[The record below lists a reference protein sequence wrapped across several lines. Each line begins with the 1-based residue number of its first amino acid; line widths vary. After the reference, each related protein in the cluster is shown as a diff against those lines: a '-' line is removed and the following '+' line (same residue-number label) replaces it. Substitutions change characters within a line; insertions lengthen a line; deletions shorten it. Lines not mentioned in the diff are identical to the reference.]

1 MDFEDKKENIQPLKE
16 GRNVEQLE
24 QAFEPIENWEKR
36 RRLLEEEVEKYV
48 GDDPLQQWYEYIFWI
63 EQTNVSSGKPM
74 ILEDAVRRCVQKF
87 ENDPRYMQDQRFIK
101 LCIKYIDTQP
111 SPVELYNELYNR
123 GVGSLCSELYIA
135 WAYYYDAVDNF
146 AKTEEVFQKGL
157 RAGAEPKADLEQ
169 AHKMFG
175 FSMSQRLLYKDEC
188 SQMKF
193 QSTLDE
199 RRNALTSLRASGR
212 KNVGSVRTGL
222 AVKSYRPG
230 VVKQE
235 NTPINGHPSNAP
247 ANAIIFSDEPG
258 GSSETVNSIVR
269 PFSSVHDQAENIIE
283 SARLATT
290 QGAHKKSVLFPKHL
304 APSFDI
310 PLDEEPPC
318 QPLPILVENYSRGLQ
333 LPPSFCRRNKPQTPF
348 VVSICQGDPKERAI
362 PMYDKIRLYCRAN
375 GQPGDEKTEYSPEE
389 LRAYRYF
396 DQNGIDNKFTQKH
409 ASVWGRG
416 YDVGIRL
423 HPLHVRETKAQES
436 VAEGKHI
443 RPPLEEHGI
452 SFQTKIKEMYA
463 DPVEEKSTE
472 ELLVAKWLEG
482 KIKRC
487 VDKRYQ
493 DDVDPVDMEETQ
505 VESKR
510 ISMGGARFSI
520 APTIGVEGTAVRAQ
534 MRQRRSIFP
543 TNAPPLVSLI
553 AEETEE
559 DMCNRSSA
567 IPEKSIVKER
577 APSGDVEPI
586 VAGSSGTVSRKRLSN
601 DFLQQATSK
610 KEDTKPTP
618 LKGVLDH
625 GEANWCEPS
634 PPAVVVPEKVQIFV
648 DDSDENDE
656 REELMF
662 PKPGTVASGEQPY
675 YPNDTCSTQ
684 MFNMFVKN
692 ISTPVG
698 PIRKH
703 QTPLVSTAATAG
715 TTKRLVVFSDD
726 ENNTADHA
734 GRSETKQQQKDCRL
748 SGEGLS
754 VPASEA
760 KINDENAV
768 PTVDSSTPPS
778 TSTSSSSAC
787 NSTQSHKQLS
797 TIMERTET
805 STTSASAIT
814 KSSVDSQPLSPET
827 NFANVE
833 EETNLPGTRSLSVQ
847 APKEACFK
855 LPLPCDEP
863 KGFGIHI
870 DSTETM
876 ANIPLLLKRDLP
888 PVQIVA
894 DDKENELS
902 GAASGGGGGAF
913 HLPED
918 PTFTGMGGMM
928 IAGQRNL
935 SQMIQREM
943 DANSIMSF
951 RMTTERTNT
960 VPLPLMKPQYTIP
973 EVSANRSPPSGSSIG
988 SSVVGESTVTMGSTK
1003 SGNQTLPETL
1013 KTTNVE
1019 IPKKKNSLLEQ
1030 LDATFSPK
1038 AQTGRTSSQ
1047 GERDSGADDK
1057 ENSFNLTDLMKP
1069 PVKITAAGLNQDLP
1083 TLEPLPVPETD
1094 LSLLPVAIKMEK
1106 SLMLDASLDLPK
1118 FTMPTTSSVLAPTDA
1133 MKPSENKEAPTC
1145 SNNVAKVVLD
1155 EFPSPGGNVR
1165 GSLDD
1170 INTAVFSLNIN
1181 HAINSTVIPDGFK
1194 TPRKHSPNP
1203 NAANKPFPTFTITSV
1218 QGGVTNH
1225 PSLLMPP
1232 AREVIDLSEVTV
1244 NAVGTLPLARPS
1256 TVLQKEVGP
1265 RLSPFD
1271 DAYDGDTSIYHP
1283 RPVIVQDDERW
1294 EEIDEHFD
1302 PQLNNEYK
1310 PKPVDLESTMQHI
1323 DVCTNADE
1331 VDPFDRQ
1338 LNEAFLVRLDFMSYI
1353 ADLPNCTL
1361 MNKLQP
1367 LKKGTQLK
1375 VRAGGD
1381 AYEVQQKIGKG
1392 AYGTVFCGILASTG
1406 QKVALKQERPA
1417 NLWEYYILLEVRSRL
1432 TNPDILPGFMSIDH
1446 AYVGNNASI
1455 FVSGYSPYGNI
1466 VDVCNQINEVT
1477 KRNVDEFIAMIIT
1490 AQILSIVDH
1499 LHSCQI
1505 IHADIKPDNF
1515 LLISP
1520 IDLNAKQP
1528 CVQLIDFGESI
1539 DMQLFEKD
1547 VKFKRVIT
1555 TDGFT
1560 CVEMRE
1566 GRPWTY
1572 QPDLFGVAATSHVML
1587 FGKYMQVQK
1596 NIVSWGIKTTM
1607 PRYFKKTV
1615 WENYFTTLLNIR
1627 DCDHLP
1633 NLQNLRT
1640 AFLQEIALHE
1650 KYIRSKVADFNQALN
1665 SSK

>member
-24 QAFEPIENWEKR
+24 QAFEPLENWEKKR
-36 RRLLEEEVEKYV
+36 KLQEEELEKYV

-123 GVGSLCSELYIA
+123 GVGSLCSDLYIA

-235 NTPINGHPSNAP
+235 NTPSNGPTSNAP

-258 GSSETVNSIVR
+258 GSSETASSIVR
-269 PFSSVHDQAENIIE
+269 PFSSVHNQAENIIE
-283 SARLATT
+283 SARLATS
-290 QGAHKKSVLFPKHL
+290 QGANKKSVLFPKHL

-318 QPLPILVENYSRGLQ
+318 EPLPMLVENYSRGIQ
-333 LPPSFCRRNKPQTPF
+333 LPANFCRRNKPQTPF
-348 VVSICQGDPKERAI
+348 EVSICLGDPKERAI

-375 GQPGDEKTEYSPEE
+375 GKPGDKLCEKTEYSPEE

-396 DQNGIDNKFTQKH
+396 VTNGIDNKFRQQH
-409 ASVWGRG
+409 ESIWGRG
-416 YDVGIRL
+416 YDIGIRL
-423 HPLHVRETKAQES
+423 HPLHVREVKSQES
-436 VAEGKHI
+436 VAECKHM
-443 RPPLEEHGI
+443 RPPLEEPGM

-463 DPVEEKSTE
+463 DPVEEKSIE
-472 ELLVAKWLEG
+472 ELLVAKWREG

-487 VDKRYQ
+487 FDRRYQ
-493 DDVDPVDMEETQ
+493 DDVDPVDMDETQ

-520 APTIGVEGTAVRAQ
+520 APSVGAQGTAVRAQ

-543 TNAPPLVSLI
+543 NNASPVVSLI

-559 DMCNRSSA
+559 DLRNRSAA

-577 APSGDVEPI
+577 TPPEDAEPV

-601 DFLQQATSK
+601 DLLQQATSK

-618 LKGVLDH
+618 LKSALDH
-625 GEANWCEPS
+625 GEADWCEPS
-634 PPAVVVPEKVQIFV
+634 PPVVVAPEKVQIFV

-703 QTPLVSTAATAG
+703 QTPLGSAATTTG

-734 GRSETKQQQKDCRL
+734 GRSENLKQLALRGASDPQKDCML
-748 SGEGLS
+748 SGEGMS
-754 VPASEA
+754 VPMPEA
-760 KINDENAV
+760 KINDENAI
-768 PTVDSSTPPS
+768 PTVESSTPPS
-778 TSTSSSSAC
+778 TSTSTSSAC

-814 KSSVDSQPLSPET
+814 KSSVDSQ
-827 NFANVE
+827 
-833 EETNLPGTRSLSVQ
+833 G
-847 APKEACFK
+847 PKEACFK

-894 DDKENELS
+894 DDKENECVLR
-902 GAASGGGGGAF
+902 GTAIQANDGKMVTGGGGGAF

-935 SQMIQREM
+935 SQMVQREM

-960 VPLPLMKPQYTIP
+960 VPLPLMKPQYKIP
-973 EVSANRSPPSGSSIG
+973 EVGAIPSPPSGSSIG
-988 SSVVGESTVTMGSTK
+988 SSVVGETTAVRSD
-1003 SGNQTLPETL
+1003 NQTVSETL
-1013 KTTNVE
+1013 KTTNVG
-1019 IPKKKNSLLEQ
+1019 IAKKKNSLLEQ

-1038 AQTGRTSSQ
+1038 AGRMSSQ
-1047 GERDSGADDK
+1047 GTKDSGTDGK

-1069 PVKITAAGLNQDLP
+1069 PVKTATVGLSQDLP
-1083 TLEPLPVPETD
+1083 TLESLSVPEND
-1094 LSLLPVAIKMEK
+1094 LSLLPVAQIKMEK
-1106 SLMLDASLDLPK
+1106 SLMLDASLELPK
-1118 FTMPTTSSVLAPTDA
+1118 FTMPTTSNVLAPKEA
-1133 MKPSENKEAPTC
+1133 KKPSGNKEAPSC
-1145 SNNVAKVVLD
+1145 SKNVAKVVLD

-1165 GSLDD
+1165 GSLEDV
-1170 INTAVFSLNIN
+1170 NTAIFSLNIN

-1194 TPRKHSPNP
+1194 TPRKHSPNT
-1203 NAANKPFPTFTITSV
+1203 NSGNKPLTTFTITSV
-1218 QGGVTNH
+1218 QGGVTDH
-1225 PSLLMPP
+1225 PSLLMPAP
-1232 AREVIDLSEVTV
+1232 KEVIDLSEVTISV
-1244 NAVGTLPLARPS
+1244 AGTTLPLVRPS
-1256 TVLQKEVGP
+1256 TVLEKKEAGP

-1271 DAYDGDTSIYHP
+1271 DAYDGDASIYHP
-1283 RPVIVQDDERW
+1283 RPVIPQDDERW

-1302 PQLNNEYK
+1302 PQLNNEYQ
-1310 PKPVDLESTMQHI
+1310 PKAVDLESTMQQI
-1323 DVCTNADE
+1323 DAYTSADE

-1338 LNEAFLVRLDFMSYI
+1338 LNEAFLIRLDFMSYI

-1367 LKKGTQLK
+1367 LKKGTQLT
-1375 VRAGGD
+1375 VRESGD

-1417 NLWEYYILLEVRSRL
+1417 NLWEYYILLEIRSRL

-1455 FVSGYSPYGNI
+1455 FVSEYSPYGNI
-1466 VDVCNQINEVT
+1466 LDVCNQINKVT
-1477 KRNVDEFIAMIIT
+1477 NRNVDEFIAMIIT

-1596 NIVSWGIKTTM
+1596 NMISWGIKTAM

-1650 KYIRSKVADFNQALN
+1650 KYIRSKVADFNLALN

>member
-24 QAFEPIENWEKR
+24 QAFEPLENWEKKR
-36 RRLLEEEVEKYV
+36 KLQEEELEKYV

-123 GVGSLCSELYIA
+123 GVGSLCSDLYIA

-235 NTPINGHPSNAP
+235 NTPSNGPTSNAP

-258 GSSETVNSIVR
+258 GSSETASSIVR
-269 PFSSVHDQAENIIE
+269 PFSSVHNQAENIIE
-283 SARLATT
+283 SARLATS
-290 QGAHKKSVLFPKHL
+290 QGANKKSVLFPKHL

-318 QPLPILVENYSRGLQ
+318 EPLPMLVENYSRGIQ
-333 LPPSFCRRNKPQTPF
+333 LPANFCRRNKPQTPF
-348 VVSICQGDPKERAI
+348 EVSICLGDPKERAI

-375 GQPGDEKTEYSPEE
+375 GKPGDKLCEKTEYSPEE

-396 DQNGIDNKFTQKH
+396 VTNGIDNKFRQQH
-409 ASVWGRG
+409 ESIWGRG
-416 YDVGIRL
+416 YDIGIRL
-423 HPLHVRETKAQES
+423 HPLHVREVKSQES
-436 VAEGKHI
+436 VAECKQM
-443 RPPLEEHGI
+443 RPPLEEPGM

-463 DPVEEKSTE
+463 DPVEEKSIE
-472 ELLVAKWLEG
+472 ELLVAKWREG

-487 VDKRYQ
+487 FDRRYQ
-493 DDVDPVDMEETQ
+493 DDVDPVDMDETQ

-520 APTIGVEGTAVRAQ
+520 APSVGAQGTAVRAQ

-543 TNAPPLVSLI
+543 NNASPV
-553 AEETEE
+553 
-559 DMCNRSSA
+559 
-567 IPEKSIVKER
+567 V
-577 APSGDVEPI
+577 
-586 VAGSSGTVSRKRLSN
+586 
-601 DFLQQATSK
+601 SK

-618 LKGVLDH
+618 LKSALDH
-625 GEANWCEPS
+625 GEADWCEPS
-634 PPAVVVPEKVQIFV
+634 PPVVVAPEKVQIFV

-692 ISTPVG
+692 ISTPV
-698 PIRKH
+698 
-703 QTPLVSTAATAG
+703 
-715 TTKRLVVFSDD
+715 
-726 ENNTADHA
+726 
-734 GRSETKQQQKDCRL
+734 DCML
-748 SGEGLS
+748 SGEGMS
-754 VPASEA
+754 VPMPEA

-768 PTVDSSTPPS
+768 PTVESSTPPS
-778 TSTSSSSAC
+778 TSTSTSSAC

-814 KSSVDSQPLSPET
+814 KSSVDSQ
-827 NFANVE
+827 
-833 EETNLPGTRSLSVQ
+833 
-847 APKEACFK
+847 
-855 LPLPCDEP
+855 
-863 KGFGIHI
+863 
-870 DSTETM
+870 
-876 ANIPLLLKRDLP
+876 
-888 PVQIVA
+888 
-894 DDKENELS
+894 ENECVLR
-902 GAASGGGGGAF
+902 GTAIQANDGKMVTGGGGGAF

-935 SQMIQREM
+935 SQMVQREM

-960 VPLPLMKPQYTIP
+960 VPLPLMKPQYKIP
-973 EVSANRSPPSGSSIG
+973 EVGAIPSPPSGSSIG
-988 SSVVGESTVTMGSTK
+988 SSVVGETTAVRSD
-1003 SGNQTLPETL
+1003 NQTVSETL
-1013 KTTNVE
+1013 KTTNVG
-1019 IPKKKNSLLEQ
+1019 IAKKKNSLLEQ

-1038 AQTGRTSSQ
+1038 AGRTSSQ
-1047 GERDSGADDK
+1047 GTKDSGTDGK

-1069 PVKITAAGLNQDLP
+1069 PVKTATVGLSQDLP
-1083 TLEPLPVPETD
+1083 TLESLSVPEND
-1094 LSLLPVAIKMEK
+1094 LSLLPVAQIKMEK
-1106 SLMLDASLDLPK
+1106 SLMLDASLELPK
-1118 FTMPTTSSVLAPTDA
+1118 FTMPTTSNVLAPKEA
-1133 MKPSENKEAPTC
+1133 KKPSGNKEAPSC
-1145 SNNVAKVVLD
+1145 SKNVAKVVLD

-1165 GSLDD
+1165 GSLEDV
-1170 INTAVFSLNIN
+1170 NTAIFSLNIN

-1194 TPRKHSPNP
+1194 TPRKHSPNT
-1203 NAANKPFPTFTITSV
+1203 NSGNKPLTTFTITSV
-1218 QGGVTNH
+1218 QGGVTDH
-1225 PSLLMPP
+1225 PSLLMPAP
-1232 AREVIDLSEVTV
+1232 KEVIDLSEVTISV
-1244 NAVGTLPLARPS
+1244 AGTTLALVRPS
-1256 TVLQKEVGP
+1256 TVVQKKEAGP

-1271 DAYDGDTSIYHP
+1271 DAYDGDASIYHP
-1283 RPVIVQDDERW
+1283 RPVIPQDDERW

-1302 PQLNNEYK
+1302 PQLNNEYQ
-1310 PKPVDLESTMQHI
+1310 PKAVDLESTMQQI
-1323 DVCTNADE
+1323 DAYTSADE

-1338 LNEAFLVRLDFMSYI
+1338 LNEAFLIRLDFMSYI

-1375 VRAGGD
+1375 VREGGD

-1417 NLWEYYILLEVRSRL
+1417 NLWEYYILLEIRSRL
-1432 TNPDILPGFMSIDH
+1432 TNPDIVSGFMSIDH

-1455 FVSGYSPYGNI
+1455 FVSEYSPYGNI
-1466 VDVCNQINEVT
+1466 LDVCNQINKMT
-1477 KRNVDEFIAMIIT
+1477 NRNVDEFIAMIIT

-1596 NIVSWGIKTTM
+1596 NMISWGIKTAM

-1650 KYIRSKVADFNQALN
+1650 KYIRSKVADFNLALN